1 MAVTDSTPN
10 FLARCNA
17 LGLSETV
24 QDSLTAAGLDTISKF
39 AFSSSYV
46 PGQQDEQPFSQ
57 AMALALG
64 RAPNVGEMASLRRL
78 LHESYSMTAAELKQ
92 SVERTDDQSLKKLA
106 QPERADR
113 LSKQQDR
120 LKGIRIRGNY
130 EPADRLVDLCVN
142 LYEENRLAYI
152 EPSACISKAQEV
164 VSKSKE
170 DRHISVVDGNLRI
183 KNAPG
188 KIEAELGTD
197 LLLRY
202 ALTRRGLALDQANL
216 VDYELHE
223 AWVER
228 LMEIRHTAPPANYA
242 AVTHQQ
248 LLNADRKLFVKLAEL
263 TRSGV
268 QLEATGRPLDN
279 CWNEATEH
287 PDVAHLLQPMPAP
300 AVRVK
305 PDNDRFHPYQ
315 EDPKDRK
322 GKGKSKGKGINS
334 LPNALREHGV
344 AVTPQGHAL
353 CFGYSLKNCRLQV
366 SRNRW
371 AKGLHLCCYKGCF
384 KNHAYLDCPKLKSN
398 VSTE

>member
-1 MAVTDSTPN
+1 M
-10 FLARCNA
+10 
-17 LGLSETV
+17 ET
-24 QDSLTAAGLDTISKF
+24 F
-39 AFSSSYV
+39 
-46 PGQQDEQPFSQ
+46 
-57 AMALALG
+57 
-64 RAPNVGEMASLRRL
+64 
-78 LHESYSMTAAELKQ
+78 
-92 SVERTDDQSLKKLA
+92 
-106 QPERADR
+106 
-113 LSKQQDR
+113 
-120 LKGIRIRGNY
+120 
-130 EPADRLVDLCVN
+130 
-142 LYEENRLAYI
+142 
-152 EPSACISKAQEV
+152 
-164 VSKSKE
+164 VSK
-170 DRHISVVDGNLRI
+170 NT
-183 KNAPG
+183 PG

-223 AWVER
+223 GWVER

-279 CWNEATEH
+279 CWSEATEH

-305 PDNDRFHPYQ
+305 PDNDRYHPYQ

-322 GKGKSKGKGINS
+322 GKGKSKGKGING
-334 LPNALREHGV
+334 LPSALREHGV

-366 SRNRW
+366 SRNRC
-371 AKGLHLCCYKGCF
+371 AKGLHLCCFKGCF
-384 KNHAYLDCPKLKSN
+384 KNHPYLDCPKLKSN
-398 VSTE
+398 APTE

>member
-170 DRHISVVDGNLRI
+170 DRHISVVDGNLRV

-279 CWNEATEH
+279 CWNDATEH

-366 SRNRW
+366 SRNRC

-398 VSTE
+398 ASTE